1 MKLSSQTYLIKLV
14 LFSLY
19 PFLSIFFM
27 LLGLGSF
34 WGPIVVVIAAGI
46 MFFTYFLMLVT
57 VSQNT
62 AGRASSYV
70 FVFFA
75 FGFSLLIH
83 PKGLIFAIPGLF
95 LFFIVFGF
103 IMYLL
108 KRTIGDFPKRLF
120 DPDNRAALMGKW
132 FVNVLASSIP
142 ASTGLARLENSINII
157 PIFVIALIFGWL
169 GPEVT
174 YKIVNSGEYRYVK
187 ATALELVFFLTIVF
201 FYMILETNPVWEPL
215 LSDAGIVNVL
225 TIISVPSMLISRI
238 TFESFKSA

>member
-1 MKLSSQTYLIKLV
+1 
-14 LFSLY
+14 
-19 PFLSIFFM
+19 M
-27 LLGLGSF
+27 LLGLGSK
-34 WGPIVVVIAAGI
+34 WDPIIVVIAAGT

-95 LFFIVFGF
+95 LFFMIFGF
-103 IMYLL
+103 IIYLL
-108 KRTIGDFPKRLF
+108 KRMGGDFPKRLF
-120 DPDNRAALMGKW
+120 DPNNRAALMGKW
-132 FVNVLASSIP
+132 FVYVLASSIP
-142 ASTGLARLENSINII
+142 ASTGLARLEYGINII
-157 PIFVIALIFGWL
+157 PIIVIGLTFGWL

-174 YKIVNSGEYRYVK
+174 FKIVNSGVYRIVK
-187 ATALELVFFLTIVF
+187 AAALELVFFLMIVL
-201 FYMILETNPVWEPL
+201 FYMILETNLIWEPL
-215 LSDAGIVNVL
+215 LSDSGRVNIL

-238 TFESFKSA
+238 TLESIKNTYNLTADNV

>member
-1 MKLSSQTYLIKLV
+1 V
-14 LFSLY
+14 
-19 PFLSIFFM
+19 
-27 LLGLGSF
+27 LLGLGSK
-34 WGPIVVVIAAGI
+34 WDPIIVVIAAGT

-57 VSQNT
+57 ISQNT
-62 AGRASSYV
+62 PGEVSSYV

-108 KRTIGDFPKRLF
+108 KRIAGDFPKRLF
-120 DPDNRAALMGKW
+120 DPNNRTALIGKW
-132 FVNVLASSIP
+132 FVYVLASSIP
-142 ASTGLARLENSINII
+142 ASTGLARLEYGINII
-157 PIFVIALIFGWL
+157 PIIVMGLTFGWL

-174 YKIVNSGEYRYVK
+174 YKIVNSGVYRIVK
-187 ATALELVFFLTIVF
+187 AAALELVFFLTIVF

-215 LSDAGIVNVL
+215 LSDSGRVNVL